1 MAGKPTTILSWFA
14 RRRME
19 SSICHSWSMN
29 IKVENILRVLPSIP
43 VNIQSTR
50 MAKWLLPMNPRA
62 KQPVAGGFTE
72 SRAFGRLATRTF
84 RAWYSIPRTPVI
96 RMPATDTQNWAAPIR
111 TIRTSAACQASTPAS
126 SKVRNIRWK

>member
-19 SSICHSWSMN
+19 SSTCRSWSMN

-43 VNIQSTR
+43 VNIRSTR
-50 MAKWLLPMNPRA
+50 MAKWFLPMNPRA

-72 SRAFGRLATRTF
+72 SRAFGRLATGTF
-84 RAWYSIPRTPVI
+84 RAWCNIPRTPVI
-96 RMPATDTQNWAAPIR
+96 KMPATDTQSWAAPIR
-111 TIRTSAACQASTPAS
+111 TKRTSADCLASTPVS
-126 SKVRNIRWK
+126 SRVQNIRWK

>member
-19 SSICHSWSMN
+19 SSTCRSWSMN

-50 MAKWLLPMNPRA
+50 MAKWFLPMNPRA
-62 KQPVAGGFTE
+62 KQLVAGGFTE
-72 SRAFGRLATRTF
+72 SRVYGRLATRTF
-84 RAWYSIPRTPVI
+84 RAWCNIPKTPVI